1 MARLTETL
9 STYALALLRLVAG
22 LMFAFH
28 GAQKL
33 FGAFGGIGGS
43 GATAAMFSLFWFGAV
58 IELLGGSL
66 IALGLFTRP
75 VAFLL
80 CGEMAF
86 AYFRF
91 HFPKGFLPIVN
102 GGEIAVL
109 YCFIFLFLFAK
120 GPGGC
125 SLDRIRGKAN

>member
-1 MARLTETL
+1 MARLTETF

-22 LMFAFH
+22 FMLALH

-33 FGAFGGIGGS
+33 FGAFGGMGGS
-43 GATAAMFSLFWFGAV
+43 GAQAAMFSLFWFGAV

-91 HFPKGFLPIVN
+91 HFPNGFLPIVN

-109 YCFIFLFLFAK
+109 YCFVFLFLFAK
-120 GPGGC
+120 GPGNC